1 MEETGAKETPPEIGE
16 KHLDF
21 SPLPVPASS
30 WTCPQSGGHEKL
42 RDAVPL
48 VLCGIE
54 QRRSTRN
61 GSESKQPKTDTTI
74 LSLFYKLDM
83 MFLN

>member
-1 MEETGAKETPPEIGE
+1 MEEIGAKETPPETEE

-21 SPLPVPASS
+21 SPRPVPASS
-30 WTCPQSGGHEKL
+30 WTCPQTGGHEKL

-48 VLCGIE
+48 VPYGIE
-54 QRRSTRN
+54 QSRSARN

-74 LSLFYKLDM
+74 SSLFHKLDM